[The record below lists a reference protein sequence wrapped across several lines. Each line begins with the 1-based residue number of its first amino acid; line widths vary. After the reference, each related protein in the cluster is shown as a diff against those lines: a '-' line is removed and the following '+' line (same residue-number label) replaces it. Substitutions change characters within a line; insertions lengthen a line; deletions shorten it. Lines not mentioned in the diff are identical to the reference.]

1 MDGVITVMK
10 AMGPCLN
17 MICASGIVKG
27 LTTLLLFLGV
37 VNQGDGLYLLLSAI
51 GDGIFFFLPMIL
63 GFNVAKKIKM
73 DPFLGFVIGAIMCYS
88 AINGVDINLFGHVFN
103 ATYTGTFLP
112 IVFMVAVAAPLER
125 FLKKY
130 IPEIVSNFIVPVIV
144 LVIIVP
150 IGFILIGPAANLVGV
165 GINTGIN
172 SLLAISPI

>member
-1 MDGVITVMK
+1 MEKYSKLADDIIKNVGGKENIVGLQHCITRLRFNLKDESIANDDVLKNMDGVITVMK

-51 GDGIFFFLPMIL
+51 GD
-63 GFNVAKKIKM
+63 
-73 DPFLGFVIGAIMCYS
+73 
-88 AINGVDINLFGHVFN
+88 
-103 ATYTGTFLP
+103 GTFLP

-165 GINTGIN
+165 
-172 SLLAISPI
+172 